1 MNLSNDFLI
10 RIVGAQDGFRV
21 PVLKAKIEDTNMLMT
36 IKLSGEHQSFCDVS
50 RCEKLS
56 AHFLTRVIP
65 LSCPHLMYLDL
76 SYTKTDDF
84 TTVFSSCSHLKVLN
98 ISGCSLL
105 IPSLSGIQQ
114 LTYLEVVSL
123 RSSNI
128 DDISA
133 LKELQCLRSLDL
145 GVMSIKKVGKY
156 AFENKN
162 RIEELLL
169 DECQFINNSAMNDML
184 DGIGYLSS
192 LKFINLTKSSLEEKD
207 VKEILSSSFT
217 FSSSVYY
224 DSIYYE
230 TKTRRELFFRA
241 IIENNVQDA
250 YYYLSSGQN
259 ITTKIEK
266 SDEKWLSDIW
276 IERCYYSKTRIQTP
290 FFIFN
295 PLNHDE
301 LSPTSPFKFF
311 PNGLHLA
318 LFFNSYECCQ
328 MLLANG
334 ASLEENVYISDVLY
348 EKTEKVLYEHYSL
361 ASSSTDP
368 NNQTTKKSTSAFLLT
383 SSKSIEGL
391 RSKKG
396 ERGGGSGGGSG
407 GDDIDDGT
415 ENFLSKKIYTIKE
428 YIQYLYQK
436 NVHRF
441 TENLILKKVA
451 NWKSICDRYKKRL
464 LYLIDIYDPSTANSN
479 VSKLRGNDSFDV
491 MSAED
496 MNNRKTFAVNYDYNN
511 SRSQSM
517 MVNGQ
522 ETKQQESSIPIG
534 QITTLNNDS
543 PSKNSNNNK
552 PPRNVSFAANNS
564 ISIIENR
571 TISHDEKDINSVNF
585 DNFSPSQLPI
595 LQAIN
600 EHGITTATA
609 NDTSFIDTSNNTMN
623 EDGDI
628 LTGSNRPKILAAKAK
643 LFSWKQHGL
652 VNKVIGTPRKYV
664 IPKEENKEKED
675 EIDSWVLSSPSS
687 TQEDR
692 KKMLVKQL
700 STTLGAPSPPPKQP
714 PKARRLTKLDKEL
727 AELADLTFKP
737 AASSTSSS
745 RSPSPV
751 KNKKKSSS
759 KFVKSDET
767 TTEED
772 EKEEVE
778 VLGKKSFWLE
788 GKKRTIEEEVQK
800 HEENEIYPSISH
812 LPLLMK
818 KKQFLQNLK
827 YRLDKNI
834 NEAIMKSLK

>member
-21 PVLKAKIEDTNMLMT
+21 PVLKGKIEDTNMLMT
-36 IKLSGEHQSFCDVS
+36 IKLSGEQQSFCDVS

-65 LSCPHLMYLDL
+65 LSCPHLLYLDL
-76 SYTKTDDF
+76 SYTKTDDL
-84 TTVFSSCSHLKVLN
+84 TTVFSCCSHLKILN
-98 ISGCSLL
+98 ISGLSLL
-105 IPSLSGIQQ
+105 VPSLSGIQQ
-114 LTYLEVVSL
+114 LTYIEVVSL

-133 LKELQCLRSLDL
+133 IKELQCLRSLDI
-145 GVMSIKKVGKY
+145 GVTNIKKVGRY
-156 AFENKN
+156 TFENKN
-162 RIEELLL
+162 RLEELLL
-169 DECQFINNSAMNDML
+169 DECQITNNTAANDML
-184 DGIGYLSS
+184 DGIGYLSC
-192 LKFINLTKSSLEEKD
+192 LKFINLTKCSLEEKE
-207 VKEILSSSFT
+207 VKEIISSTFC
-217 FSSSVYY
+217 FSSAVYY
-224 DSIYYE
+224 E
-230 TKTRRELFFRA
+230 GKTRTELFFRA
-241 IIENNVQDA
+241 IIENHVEDA
-250 YYYLSSGQN
+250 YYYLSSGQDF
-259 ITTKIEK
+259 TTKVEK
-266 SDEKWLSDIW
+266 YDEKWLSDIW

-301 LSPTSPFKFF
+301 SSPNSPFKFF
-311 PNGLHLA
+311 PNALHLG
-318 LFFNSYECCQ
+318 LFFNAYECCQ

-334 ASLEENVYISDVLY
+334 ASIEESVYISDVLY

-368 NNQTTKKSTSAFLLT
+368 NQTTKKSTSAFLLT
-383 SSKSIEGL
+383 SSKSMEGL
-391 RSKKG
+391 RAKKSTG
-396 ERGGGSGGGSG
+396 EGGTGESGGGVG
-407 GDDIDDGT
+407 GDDDGT
-415 ENFLSKKIYTIKE
+415 ENFLSKKIYSIKE

-441 TENLILKKVA
+441 TENLIIKKVA

-464 LYLIDIYDPSTANSN
+464 LYLIDIYDSSTANVN

-496 MNNRKTFAVNYDYNN
+496 MNNRNTFAINYDYNN
-511 SRSQSM
+511 SRSQSVI
-517 MVNGQ
+517 VNGQ
-522 ETKQQESSIPIG
+522 EGKQLEPSIPIG
-534 QITTLNNDS
+534 QITTVHTDS
-543 PSKNSNNNK
+543 PLKNNLNK

-571 TISHDEKDINSVNF
+571 ASHDEKDINSVNF

-600 EHGITTATA
+600 EHGVTSAATNVA
-609 NDTSFIDTSNNTMN
+609 TFIDNNNSTMN

-628 LTGSNRPKILAAKAK
+628 LTGINRPKILAAKAK
-643 LFSWKQHGL
+643 LFSWNQHGL

-664 IPKEENKEKED
+664 IPKEEKKEEE
-675 EIDSWVLSSPSS
+675 EIDRWVLSSP

-700 STTLGAPSPPPKQP
+700 STTLGAPSPPPKKP

-737 AASSTSSS
+737 ASSASSS
-745 RSPSPV
+745 RSLSPV
-751 KNKKKSSS
+751 KNKKKSSMQLQ
-759 KFVKSDET
+759 KSDET
-767 TTEED
+767 TREED
-772 EKEEVE
+772 EQEEVE

-800 HEENEIYPSISH
+800 REENEIYPSITH